1 MQQAGDADSERP
13 WREEAGRPRGPP
25 RPPGDTP
32 ATAAAAPSGAYRDPH
47 QGRSVPDRLAACQAM
62 WDHAESERLDHRRL
76 RAHVTQALADIGEA
90 TGRYAA
96 LAGLT
101 MMPGVGKTDAMQEL
115 LDTAEHARDD
125 DLAQHERMRARW
137 DGRAADM
144 GPRPEGSATASEE
157 AALAAHVHWWRDE
170 RLRAE
175 PIMRAKL
182 TRSREHYD
190 MVAGHIG
197 PPLVFASDSPI
208 FCGCAAAATIT

>member
-1 MQQAGDADSERP
+1 MVAATEGSEGRSAKKRRQLPPHASPLNASAVAVDGADQ
-13 WREEAGRPRGPP
+13 
-25 RPPGDTP
+25 
-32 ATAAAAPSGAYRDPH
+32 AAAEP
-47 QGRSVPDRLAACQAM
+47 
-62 WDHAESERLDHRRL
+62 
-76 RAHVTQALADIGEA
+76 
-90 TGRYAA
+90 
-96 LAGLT
+96 
-101 MMPGVGKTDAMQEL
+101 
-115 LDTAEHARDD
+115 RDD
-125 DLAQHERMRARW
+125 RVHDDGDSDDGHQAWRGNRTRAVPREKLA
-137 DGRAADM
+137 
-144 GPRPEGSATASEE
+144 EE